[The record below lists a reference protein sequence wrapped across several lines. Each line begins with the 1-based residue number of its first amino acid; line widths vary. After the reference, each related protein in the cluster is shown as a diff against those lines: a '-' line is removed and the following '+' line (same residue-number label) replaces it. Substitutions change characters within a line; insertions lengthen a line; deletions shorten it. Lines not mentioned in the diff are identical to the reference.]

1 MYAEGPHGDFHTE
14 AALSLLSDG
23 TKGEAGNMVRREEKG
38 RGWASPVWK
47 ARE

>member
-14 AALSLLSDG
+14 AALSLLSGG
-23 TKGEAGNMVRREEKG
+23 TEGEAGHMVRREEKG
-38 RGWASPVWK
+38 SGWASPACK